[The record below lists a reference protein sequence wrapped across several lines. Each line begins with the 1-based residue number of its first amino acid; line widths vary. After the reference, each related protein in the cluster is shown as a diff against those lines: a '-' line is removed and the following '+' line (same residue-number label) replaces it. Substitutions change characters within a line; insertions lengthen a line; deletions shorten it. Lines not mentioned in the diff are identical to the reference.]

1 MRADRL
7 ISLLM
12 LLQTHGQ
19 MTAQDLATRLEV
31 STRTIYRDLD
41 ALSASGVPVYA
52 ERGPQGGCMLMESYR
67 TNLTGLKE
75 NEVRALFMFSV
86 PGLLADLGA
95 DGASESALLKLSA
108 SLPAPF
114 RSDANRVRQRIYL
127 DPSGWFHMDEPIPHL
142 ATIQQ
147 ALWEERRLRMV
158 YRSGRGGW
166 GKQLVD
172 PYGLVAKAGV
182 WYMVAGVYGAPYT
195 YRVSRVQGATPTD
208 SHFDYPEDFD
218 ITSYWSAWTE
228 RFEDDQ
234 HSYAV
239 TLRVAP
245 NGAPALVRVLGEGVY
260 HLLDSVAATHD
271 DGSFLLPLRFTS
283 AEDACG
289 KIMCM
294 GDAVTIVDPP
304 ELQRMV
310 LESARRL
317 LVHHA
322 IAEANAE

>member
-52 ERGPQGGCMLMESYR
+52 ERGPQGGCALMESYR

-86 PGLLADLGA
+86 PGLLEDLGA
-95 DGASESALLKLSA
+95 DAASESALLKLSA

-114 RSDANRVRQRIYL
+114 RGDAQRVRQRIYL
-127 DPSGWFHMDEPIPHL
+127 DPGGWFQMEEPIPHL
-142 ATIQQ
+142 GTIQQ
-147 ALWEERRLRMV
+147 ALWAERRLRMV

-166 GKQLVD
+166 SKQLVD

-182 WYMVAGVYGAPYT
+182 WYMVAGVRGAPYT
-195 YRVSRVQGATPTD
+195 YRVSRVQEAGLTE
-208 SHFDYPEDFD
+208 SNFDYPEDFD
-218 ITSYWSAWTE
+218 IQAYWTAWTE
-228 RFEDDQ
+228 EFEDFQ
-234 HSYAV
+234 NSYRV
-239 TLRVAP
+239 TLRVVP
-245 NGAPALVRVLGEGVY
+245 NGAPALVSVLGEGVY
-260 HLLDSVAATHD
+260 HLLENVASTHE
-271 DGSFLLPLRFTS
+271 DGSFLLSMHFGS

-294 GDAVTIVDPP
+294 GDAVMIVEPV

-310 LESARRL
+310 IDSARRL
-317 LVHHA
+317 LIHHA
-322 IAEANAE
+322 VTEACG